1 MSVTAEEVGRHAQ
14 RDGDGGFEAP
24 DNRLKL
30 VFSDPSFAGLEV
42 VCRLATM
49 DQIKSSAKLGDLD
62 PNALSAGE
70 LEAEVGRIIGEFA
83 DALISWNLRRDR
95 EPVPATAQ
103 GVGSLDSLFVMQLVE
118 AWMSNSGKLLR
129 DRAQQMQA
137 SAEVDE
143 SELPVEPL

>member
-1 MSVTAEEVGRHAQ
+1 MSVTKEEAGQAS
-14 RDGDGGFEAP
+14 GGFEVP
-24 DNRLKL
+24 DNRLRL
-30 VFSDPSFAGLEV
+30 QFSDPSFAGLEV

-49 DQIKSSAKLGDLD
+49 DQINASAKLGDLD
-62 PNALSAGE
+62 LNKLSAGE
-70 LEAEVGRIIGEFA
+70 LEAELGRIIGEFA
-83 DALISWNLRRDR
+83 DALISWNLRRDAQ
-95 EPVPATAQ
+95 PVPATAD

-129 DRAQQMQA
+129 DRAQQI